1 MSMKAHRGTR
11 VPAGIGSGKL
21 GWKVG
26 YMSQL
31 KRHGTYVPGAALV
44 VQLNDHVE

>member
-1 MSMKAHRGTR
+1 MVRTDGSMKAHRGIR

-26 YMSQL
+26 FMSQL
-31 KRHGTYVPGAALV
+31 
-44 VQLNDHVE
+44 E